1 MNEMTAD
8 ITNFLYKYIINNNPF
23 INEEDILSYEA
34 LNEHDLLITY
44 KNGKK
49 EIYDTYNN
57 TSRRINHPDSENMND
72 SQMRLNF
79 RRRLQTIMNRKWV
92 TQDELAK
99 RINSSQQMI
108 SRYLTGQSIPSALTI
123 KKIADAL
130 DCNVNDFYDYFL

>member
-1 MNEMTAD
+1 MD
-8 ITNFLYKYIINNNPF
+8 
-23 INEEDILSYEA
+23 
-34 LNEHDLLITY
+34 
-44 KNGKK
+44 
-49 EIYDTYNN
+49 
-57 TSRRINHPDSENMND
+57 D

-92 TQDELAK
+92 TQEELAQ

>member
-1 MNEMTAD
+1 MTAD
-8 ITNFLYKYIINNNPF
+8 VTDFLYKYVINNNPF

-44 KNGKK
+44 KNEKK

-57 TSRRINHPDSENMND
+57 TSRRINRPDSNNIDD

-92 TQDELAK
+92 TQEEIAQRL
-99 RINSSQQMI
+99 NSSQQMI

>member
-1 MNEMTAD
+1 MTAD
-8 ITNFLYKYIINNNPF
+8 VTDFLYKYVINNNPF

-57 TSRRINHPDSENMND
+57 TSRRINQPDSNNMDD

-92 TQDELAK
+92 TQDELAQ

>member
-1 MNEMTAD
+1 MTAD
-8 ITNFLYKYIINNNPF
+8 VTDFLYKYVINNNPF

-44 KNGKK
+44 RNEKK

-57 TSRRINHPDSENMND
+57 TSRRINQPDSNNMDD

-92 TQDELAK
+92 TQDELAQ

>member
-1 MNEMTAD
+1 MTAD
-8 ITNFLYKYIINNNPF
+8 ITEFLYKYIITNNPF
-23 INEEDILSYEA
+23 INENDILSYEA

-44 KNGKK
+44 KNGVK

-57 TSRRINHPDSENMND
+57 TSRRVNRIDQTNDSE
-72 SQMRLNF
+72 MRLNF
-79 RRRLQTIMNRKWV
+79 RRRLQSIMNRKWV
-92 TQDELAK
+92 TQEELAR
-99 RINSSQQMI
+99 RINTSQQMI

>member
-1 MNEMTAD
+1 MTAD
-8 ITNFLYKYIINNNPF
+8 VTDFLYKYVINNNPF

-44 KNGKK
+44 RNGKK

-57 TSRRINHPDSENMND
+57 TSHRINQPNSNNMDD
-72 SQMRLNF
+72 SQMQLNF

-92 TQDELAK
+92 TQDELAQ

-108 SRYLTGQSIPSALTI
+108 SRYLTGQSIPSALTL

>member
-1 MNEMTAD
+1 MTAD
-8 ITNFLYKYIINNNPF
+8 VTDFLYKYIINNNQF

-57 TSRRINHPDSENMND
+57 TSRRINQPDSDNMDD

-92 TQDELAK
+92 TQEELAQ

>member
-1 MNEMTAD
+1 MTAD
-8 ITNFLYKYIINNNPF
+8 VTDFLYKYVINNNPF

-44 KNGKK
+44 RNGKK

-57 TSRRINHPDSENMND
+57 TSRRINQPNSNNIDD

-92 TQDELAK
+92 TQDELAQ

>member
-1 MNEMTAD
+1 MTAD
-8 ITNFLYKYIINNNPF
+8 VTDFLYKYVINNNPF

-44 KNGKK
+44 RNGKK

-57 TSRRINHPDSENMND
+57 TSRRINQPDSNNMDD

-92 TQDELAK
+92 TQDELAQ

>member
-1 MNEMTAD
+1 MTAD
-8 ITNFLYKYIINNNPF
+8 VTDFLYKYVINNNPF

-44 KNGKK
+44 RNGKK

-57 TSRRINHPDSENMND
+57 TSRRINRPNSNNMDD

-92 TQDELAK
+92 TQEELAQ

>member
-1 MNEMTAD
+1 MTAD
-8 ITNFLYKYIINNNPF
+8 VTDFLYRYIINNNPF

-44 KNGKK
+44 RNGKK

-57 TSRRINHPDSENMND
+57 TSRRINQPNSNNMDD

-92 TQDELAK
+92 TQDELAQ

>member
-1 MNEMTAD
+1 MTAD
-8 ITNFLYKYIINNNPF
+8 IAEFLYKYIITNNPF
-23 INEEDILSYEA
+23 IDENDILSYEA

-44 KNGKK
+44 KNGVK

-57 TSRRINHPDSENMND
+57 TSRRVNRIDQTNDSE
-72 SQMRLNF
+72 MRLNF
-79 RRRLQTIMNRKWV
+79 RRRLQSIMNRKWV
-92 TQDELAK
+92 TQEELAR
-99 RINSSQQMI
+99 RINTSQQMI